1 MQVNANS
8 QLQMQAYN
16 QMQQTKPALEQ
27 NTSNKTLQSDTVS
40 ISSEALAASG
50 EAEVQRNGGIILPG
64 TTKRPK

>member
-27 NTSNKTLQSDTVS
+27 SASNKTLQSDTVS
-40 ISSEALAASG
+40 ISNEALLAASG
-50 EAEVQRNGGIILPG
+50 EAGVQRTGGVVLLPPV
-64 TTKRPK
+64 RPK